1 MGRDYPGPRTG
12 KNGVMDVYE
21 AIVNKRDTR
30 SFSEEPVSEDDL
42 RKVLQAGRMA
52 GSAKNQQL
60 NRIVVVTDAGDR
72 AKLGECGKFADWVPS
87 APVVL
92 AIVIPK
98 EGGKAFD
105 IGRMAQNMMVTAQ
118 GLGLASCP
126 VTFHDQDCV
135 RDLLGFPDDH
145 EAPMGVGLGH
155 PAPPEE
161 KKESSPRIPL
171 DELVDWDRWKA

>member
-1 MGRDYPGPRTG
+1 
-12 KNGVMDVYE
+12 MDVYE

-30 SFSEEPVSEDDL
+30 FFSPDPVADEDL
-42 RKVLQAGRMA
+42 QRVLQAGRMA

-60 NRIVVVTDAGDR
+60 NRIVVVTDPEAR
-72 AKLGECGKFADWVPS
+72 AKLAETGKFADWIAG

-92 AIVIPK
+92 AIVVPK

-105 IGRMAQNMMVTAQ
+105 MGRMAQNMMVAAH
-118 GLGLASCP
+118 GFGLASCP
-126 VTFHDQDCV
+126 VTLHDGDRVCE
-135 RDLLGFPDDH
+135 LLDIPDDY

-161 KKESSPRIPL
+161 PHESSPRIPL
-171 DELVDWDRWKA
+171 DELVEWGRWKN

>member
-1 MGRDYPGPRTG
+1 
-12 KNGVMDVYE
+12 MDVYE
-21 AIVNKRDTR
+21 AIVDKRDTR
-30 SFSEEPVSEDDL
+30 SFSPDPVSDEDL
-42 RKVLQAGRMA
+42 HRVLQAGRMA

-60 NRIVVVTDAGDR
+60 NRIVVVTDPDDR
-72 AKLGECGKFADWVPS
+72 ATLAESGKFADWVAG

-92 AIVIPK
+92 AIVVPK

-105 IGRMAQNMMVTAQ
+105 IGRMAQNIMVAAH
-118 GLGLASCP
+118 GSGLASCP
-126 VTFHDQDCV
+126 VTFHDEDRV

-161 KKESSPRIPL
+161 EKESSPRIPL
-171 DELVDWDRWKA
+171 DELVDWGRWKA